1 MLCYDDSNKQ
11 ILNTHVESNDC
22 RVWYDE
28 NLLACME
35 QVVADFD
42 CIGAQN
48 RDSEPFSK
56 NLSNNG

>member
-1 MLCYDDSNKQ
+1 M
-11 ILNTHVESNDC
+11 LNTHVESNDY

-48 RDSEPFSK
+48 RDSGPFSK
-56 NLSNNG
+56 NLSNNR